1 MHERF
6 VVLGSN
12 SFSGSHFVEF
22 LLRQDHP
29 VLGISRSPEPHPV
42 FLPYKNVDN
51 HSRLFEFFKGDLNR
65 DHSDIVSRVAEFS
78 PDYIVNFAAQ
88 GMVAQSWDKP
98 EDWYET
104 NVVGQVRLHN
114 RIRTLRTLKKYV
126 HVTTPEVYGS
136 TDGWIDEA
144 EPFSPS
150 TPYAVSRASCD
161 LHLKSFFQAY
171 EFPVVFTRAANVY
184 GPGQQL
190 YRIIP
195 RALISAR
202 TGGRLSLHGGGKSV
216 RCFIHIQDVADATY
230 RIARHGNPGETFHIS
245 TSDEISIR
253 ALVERIATLTN
264 VSFDDLVEVSQDRL
278 GKDQAYLLDSKKIRE
293 DLGWH
298 DTIRLDT
305 GLQETLDWVDNNL
318 DVLRM
323 QPQDYIHKS

>member
-1 MHERF
+1 
-6 VVLGSN
+6 
-12 SFSGSHFVEF
+12 
-22 LLRQDHP
+22 
-29 VLGISRSPEPHPV
+29 
-42 FLPYKNVDN
+42 
-51 HSRLFEFFKGDLNR
+51 
-65 DHSDIVSRVAEFS
+65 
-78 PDYIVNFAAQ
+78 
-88 GMVAQSWDKP
+88 
-98 EDWYET
+98 
-104 NVVGQVRLHN
+104 
-114 RIRTLRTLKKYV
+114 
-126 HVTTPEVYGS
+126 
-136 TDGWIDEA
+136 
-144 EPFSPS
+144 
-150 TPYAVSRASCD
+150 
-161 LHLKSFFQAY
+161 
-171 EFPVVFTRAANVY
+171 
-184 GPGQQL
+184 
-190 YRIIP
+190 
-195 RALISAR
+195 
-202 TGGRLSLHGGGKSV
+202 V